1 MIQEIKAFVKNNSY
15 LGFEEQDGNTLRF
28 VTRENGDVGEE
39 EYSATDY
46 NEALRVG
53 RLIKER
59 FEGVEAEVDTIDEWV
74 DLEVTIK
81 D

>member
-15 LGFEEQDGNTLRF
+15 LGFEEQNGNTLRF

-39 EYSATDY
+39 EYSHKDLQ
-46 NEALRVG
+46 EAYRVEK
-53 RLIKER
+53 LIKEK
-59 FEGVEAEVDTIDEWV
+59 FEGVETEVNTIDEWV